1 MTLDEARSAIYSRAA
16 TLAEDASAD
25 DLTKVAEAV
34 SKVAYGPQGATTDY
48 TYTARSK
55 SKTVTTTRYPDS
67 GGKGAGF
74 R

>member
-1 MTLDEARSAIYSRAA
+1 VTLDEARAAIYARASK
-16 TLAEDASAD
+16 LVEDASAD

-55 SKTVTTTRYPDS
+55 SKSVTVTRYPDN
-67 GGKGAGF
+67 GGKTGF
-74 R
+74 VR